1 MGGAGLQFAFRVFH
15 LLRVEHAARSVSVT
29 SIASDGT
36 KTYHWVLV
44 NSYRVRVAAFLLAGV
59 PIGLHMWPWK
69 HGLLLWAL
77 FVLQFLVYPH
87 AVQWLTRR
95 TPGPV
100 ATERNNLIIDSA
112 IFGAWAAGLGF
123 PLWISVALFLAT
135 LLSHTITRGLAGVV
149 ICFIAVSSG
158 ALASTTVIAFHV
170 STDTAGLVTL
180 ASIVGLA
187 IYMSL
192 MGIEFFTY
200 IRQLHEVKSAVDRQ
214 KSTLEE
220 ANAALHSQIDKI
232 HDLQE
237 KLREQANRDSLTGLF
252 NRRYLEGTL
261 ERELARGRREAA
273 PLTMLLLDIDHF
285 KLVNDTYGHQAGDEV
300 LRAFGALLAE
310 HARTED
316 IVCRYGGEEFLMV
329 MPKMSLVIARERAAA
344 LLKLVQNQT
353 VSFGELRIRITTSIG
368 IAAIPEHSDTAEGL
382 IRCADEALYLAKRNG
397 RNRVVA
403 FGDPISLEGGI

>member
-36 KTYHWVLV
+36 KTYHWVLA

-69 HGLLLWAL
+69 HGLLLWSMFA
-77 FVLQFLVYPH
+77 LQFLAYPH

-329 MPKMSLVIARERAAA
+329 MPKMSVVIARERAAA

>member
-1 MGGAGLQFAFRVFH
+1 M
-15 LLRVEHAARSVSVT
+15 T

-36 KTYHWVLV
+36 KTYHWVVV

-59 PIGLHMWPWK
+59 PIGLHMWPGK
-69 HGLLLWAL
+69 YGLLLWAL

-329 MPKMSLVIARERAAA
+329 MPKMPLVIARERAAA
-344 LLKLVQNQT
+344 LLKLVQSQT

-403 FGDPISLEGGI
+403 FGDTISREGGI

>member
-1 MGGAGLQFAFRVFH
+1 
-15 LLRVEHAARSVSVT
+15 VT

-36 KTYHWVLV
+36 KTYHWVLA

-69 HGLLLWAL
+69 HGLLLWSM
-77 FVLQFLVYPH
+77 FVLQFLAYPH

-200 IRQLHEVKSAVDRQ
+200 IRQLHEVKSAVDKQ

-285 KLVNDTYGHQAGDEV
+285 KLVNDTYGHQAGDQV
-300 LRAFGALLAE
+300 LRAFGGLLAE

-329 MPKMSLVIARERAAA
+329 MPKMPLAIARERAAA
-344 LLKLVQNQT
+344 LLKLVQGQT

-368 IAAIPEHSDTAEGL
+368 IAAVPEHSDTAEGL

-403 FGDPISLEGGI
+403 FGDTITH

>member
-36 KTYHWVLV
+36 KTYHWVLA

-170 STDTAGLVTL
+170 SSDTAGLVTL

>member
-1 MGGAGLQFAFRVFH
+1 
-15 LLRVEHAARSVSVT
+15 
-29 SIASDGT
+29 
-36 KTYHWVLV
+36 
-44 NSYRVRVAAFLLAGV
+44 
-59 PIGLHMWPWK
+59 
-69 HGLLLWAL
+69 
-77 FVLQFLVYPH
+77 
-87 AVQWLTRR
+87 
-95 TPGPV
+95 
-100 ATERNNLIIDSA
+100 
-112 IFGAWAAGLGF
+112 
-123 PLWISVALFLAT
+123 
-135 LLSHTITRGLAGVV
+135 LSHTITRGLAGVV

>member
-36 KTYHWVLV
+36 KTYHWVLA

-69 HGLLLWAL
+69 HGLLLWSMFA
-77 FVLQFLVYPH
+77 LQFLAYPH

-344 LLKLVQNQT
+344 LLKLVQNHT

-368 IAAIPEHSDTAEGL
+368 FAAIPEHSDTAEGL

>member
-1 MGGAGLQFAFRVFH
+1 M
-15 LLRVEHAARSVSVT
+15 T

-36 KTYHWVLV
+36 KTYHWVLA